1 MAKRI
6 AVINDDTDFLT
17 LLEELL
23 ADEGYEARAF
33 REGKD
38 SYKQVREYAP
48 QGIVL
53 DIRME
58 SPETGW
64 KVLELFKLDPALST
78 VPIIIC
84 SADMLQLQ
92 ERAVYLKTKGCEVL
106 PKPFD
111 LNDLLTLLERTAGG
125 PE

>member
-23 ADEGYEARAF
+23 ADEGYDARAF

-38 SYKQVREYAP
+38 SYKQVRAYAP
-48 QGIVL
+48 HGIVL

-84 SADMLQLQ
+84 SADLTQLQ
-92 ERAVYLKTKGCEVL
+92 ERAIYLKSKGCEVL
-106 PKPFD
+106 AKPFD
-111 LNDLLTLLERTAGG
+111 LSDLLTLLEQTAGRS
-125 PE
+125 E